1 MKETSNK
8 TSTWLA
14 LRNPTFR
21 KLWLAM
27 VISGSCIGAHN
38 IAVYWALHSLGASTV
53 LISLMATV
61 SALPST
67 LFTLPA
73 GAIVD
78 MVDRK
83 KILLAVQLWH
93 ASIAIAL
100 AILWMA
106 HLLNPYLILASAF
119 LFSVGFAFSSP
130 AQSAVFAEMVSSEE
144 LASAYTLG
152 GMQMNISGI
161 IGPLL
166 GGLLIPLV
174 GVSFIFGGNGV
185 GFLIM
190 FLVILGWQRLRTQ
203 SKLPLENFFE
213 SFTTAVRY
221 VRYSPGIKILL
232 IRHTL
237 FSFFIAII
245 PSLMPVLGLKELH
258 LEASHLGYLFTSQA
272 VGSVVSGAFIIPW
285 HAPGIRRNASRPWP
299 TSCCCSIPVSWFSSI
314 DRACS

>member
-1 MKETSNK
+1 MEETSKK

-38 IAVYWALHSLGASTV
+38 TAVYWALHSLGAKIV

-61 SALPST
+61 SALPAT

-73 GAIVD
+73 GAIAD

-93 ASIAIAL
+93 ASIAMAL
-100 AILWMA
+100 AILWIT

-119 LFSVGFAFSSP
+119 LFSLGFAFSSP

-152 GMQMNISGI
+152 GLQMNISGI
-161 IGPLL
+161 IGPML
-166 GGLLIPLV
+166 GGP
-174 GVSFIFGGNGV
+174 
-185 GFLIM
+185 
-190 FLVILGWQRLRTQ
+190 
-203 SKLPLENFFE
+203 
-213 SFTTAVRY
+213 
-221 VRYSPGIKILL
+221 
-232 IRHTL
+232 
-237 FSFFIAII
+237 
-245 PSLMPVLGLKELH
+245 
-258 LEASHLGYLFTSQA
+258 
-272 VGSVVSGAFIIPW
+272 
-285 HAPGIRRNASRPWP
+285 
-299 TSCCCSIPVSWFSSI
+299 
-314 DRACS
+314 